1 MVYEFDVKN
10 KKVIFNNNV
19 VRNFELFELEFITD
33 APKLCRAIRKEVE
46 KVNDPE
52 RVISNCDKEYIKASF
67 DKLDAP
73 TNFRVRFCNK
83 YNPENAVDIQITI
96 NEC

>member
-1 MVYEFDVKN
+1 MAYEFDVKN
-10 KKVIFNNNV
+10 KKILFSNNV
-19 VRNFELFELEFITD
+19 IRNFELFELEFITD

-52 RVISNCDKEYIKASF
+52 RVISNCDKEYIKAS
-67 DKLDAP
+67 

-83 YNPENAVDIQITI
+83 YNPENAIAIQVTI
-96 NEC
+96 NEW